1 MLAAR
6 QQDPEV
12 LRRQYES
19 VKELVLAIDGLQ
31 PEKGHET
38 LYDVRE
44 LTQKRVWFA
53 GALISATDA
62 EVHRLITKAKEWA
75 ESLDKPV
82 VLWIASEN
90 LAENDPE
97 ATLTVLVGPVS
108 SPATEADE
116 ESTIEE
122 ATTDPAGRVG
132 TAISGNAEIL
142 ARCRFVVEF
151 RLPAIWSG

>member
-1 MLAAR
+1 MRRKVRGLRKIERAVLER
-6 QQDPEV
+6 Q
-12 LRRQYES
+12 
-19 VKELVLAIDGLQ
+19 
-31 PEKGHET
+31 
-38 LYDVRE
+38 
-44 LTQKRVWFA
+44 
-53 GALISATDA
+53 SA
-62 EVHRLITKAKEWA
+62 E
-75 ESLDKPV
+75 
-82 VLWIASEN
+82 ASEN

-151 RLPAIWSG
+151 RLPAIWSGSWQPDAPASVPTNQSLGWRATLAGAF